1 MISKPLLFLIII
13 TTLYGCNDRNRMDLA
28 KGEQVCE
35 HNGEL
40 YKLYY
45 VIHSSKEVVC
55 KDGTTLLFNSKEWKE
70 IAGEK
75 VKESLMGEG

>member
-1 MISKPLLFLIII
+1 MTSKPLLFLIII
-13 TTLYGCNDRNRMDLA
+13 TLFGCGDESMDLA

-45 VIHSSKEVVC
+45 SIHSHIEVVC
-55 KDGTTLLFNSKEWKE
+55 KDGTSLSFNNKEWKE
-70 IAGEK
+70 VVGEK
-75 VKESLMGEG
+75 VKESLMEEDK